1 MVKVRMEASAGRS
14 GLLLAALWNA
24 DNAASDSAVPVV
36 LKRQPP
42 PTIND
47 A

>member
-1 MVKVRMEASAGRS
+1 
-14 GLLLAALWNA
+14 LLWNA
-24 DNAASDSAVPVV
+24 DNAASESAVPVI

-42 PTIND
+42 PTIDD